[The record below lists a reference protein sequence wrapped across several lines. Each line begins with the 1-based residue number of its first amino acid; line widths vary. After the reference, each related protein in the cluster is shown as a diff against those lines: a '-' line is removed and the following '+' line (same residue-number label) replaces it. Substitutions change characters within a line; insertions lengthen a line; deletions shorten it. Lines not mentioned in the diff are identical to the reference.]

1 MLPLIPILALAMTPP
16 VNDTLVPTPSADVH
30 LSGELSRRVDV
41 NTHRLLQVDLE
52 PLLAGFRKKPGSHPW
67 IGEHIGKWM
76 HAATLA
82 WEYERDPATKKKL
95 REKLDYAAAELVKT
109 QEPDGYL
116 GTYLPEKRFGL
127 HRDAD
132 WDVWSH
138 KYCII
143 GLVTYSNAT
152 GDAHALAAARR
163 AADLLIATFGPG
175 GGGKK
180 SIITAGTHVGMA
192 STSVI
197 EPIVLLYNATKDQ
210 KYLDFALHVV
220 KSYDDPNGP
229 RLLESLLTHGNVA
242 RTANAK
248 SYEMLSN
255 CVGLCELYRATGDR
269 RYFDASRKAFDDVV
283 ANQLYIT
290 GTASHHE
297 HFHEGHDLPNTMS
310 ANVGE
315 TCVTVT
321 WIQLCEQLLRL
332 TGEPKYADE
341 IERSVYNHL
350 AGAQHP
356 GEGRGGHW
364 CYYTSLDGTKP
375 YTADTCCCLSSGPRA
390 VSMIPSMVLMREG
403 DATLVVNLFEAATAR
418 LTLDRMP
425 VIVTLETQSPR
436 QPGATLVLNPPAN
449 GATFAI
455 KVRVP
460 TWAAPLTTPGTES
473 HLDDDGWCVI
483 PSRSWKQG
491 DKVRID
497 FPIQSRVVNG
507 EFGNAGKATVTCGPY
522 VMCYEA
528 GAAPDDIPAPLVW
541 LTGDLMSPVSKP
553 GSPLEIPARARSPR
567 RTDEFTVS
575 LKPFADVGVTG
586 QRYRVWLGAPGTF
599 DSTKFS
605 LLCAGT
611 ESRSATGNVQGW
623 INDADPASFVVTF
636 DNSRHAEDWF
646 AVEGTEPVEFRRVV
660 IVHGRT
666 FHDGGWFDT
675 SKGPLRIE
683 IKPDATSPW
692 RQVGTLNAYPRTTAT
707 DAAGLKGGE
716 SFELKLDRLVQ
727 AVGVRVVGVP
737 ACGTNASQ
745 SFASCA
751 ELSVFAN

>member
-1 MLPLIPILALAMTPP
+1 MLPIIPILALAMTPP
-16 VNDTLVPTPSADVH
+16 VNDKLVPTPPADVH
-30 LSGELSRRVDV
+30 LSGDLSRRVDV
-41 NTHRLLQVDLE
+41 NTKRLLHVDLH
-52 PLLAGFRKKPGSHPW
+52 PLLAGFRQKPGSHPW

-82 WEYERDPATKKKL
+82 WQYERDADTKNRI
-95 REKLDYAAAELVKT
+95 REKLDYAAAELVKA

-116 GTYLPEKRFGL
+116 GTYVPEKRFGL
-127 HRDAD
+127 FPDAD

-152 GDAHALAAARR
+152 GNAPALAAARR

-175 GGGKK
+175 RK

-197 EPIVLLYNATKDQ
+197 EPIVLLFNATKEQ
-210 KYLDFALHVV
+210 KYFDFALHVV
-220 KSYDDPNGP
+220 KSYDEPNGP
-229 RLLESLLTHGNVA
+229 RLLESLLSHGDVA
-242 RTANAK
+242 RTANGK

-269 RYFDASRKAFDDVV
+269 RYLDASRNAFDSIV

-297 HFHEGHDLPNTMS
+297 HFHKDHDLPNTMS

-350 AGAQHP
+350 LAAQHP
-356 GEGRGGHW
+356 AEGHW

-390 VSMIPSMVLMREG
+390 VSMIPPMVLLREG
-403 DATLVVNLFEAATAR
+403 GSTLVVNLFEASTAR
-418 LTLDRMP
+418 LTLDQKP
-425 VIVTLETQSPR
+425 VSVSLETRAPR
-436 QPGATLVLNPPAN
+436 QAGATLVINPPAA
-449 GATFAI
+449 GANFAVKI
-455 KVRVP
+455 RMP
-460 TWAAPLTTPGTES
+460 SWAAPVTTPGTES
-473 HLDDDGWCVI
+473 RRDEYGWCLI
-483 PSRSWKQG
+483 PQQLWKPG

-497 FPIQSRVVNG
+497 FPIEARVVEG
-507 EFGNAGKATVTCGPY
+507 DFGNAGKSAVTYGPY

-528 GAAPDDIPAPLVW
+528 GSAPNDNPAPLVW
-541 LTGDLMSPVSKP
+541 LTGELLPAVSPG
-553 GSPLEIPARARSPR
+553 GSPLVLPATAKSPR
-567 RTDEFTVS
+567 RPAEFTVL
-575 LKPFADVGVTG
+575 LKPIADTGVTG
-586 QRYRVWLGAPGTF
+586 QRYRVWLGAPGTL
-599 DSTKFS
+599 DAAKFS

-611 ESRSATGNVQGW
+611 ESRSAKGNVEGW
-623 INDADPASFVVTF
+623 INDADPGSFVVTF
-636 DNSRHAEDWF
+636 DNSKHAEDWF

-660 IVHGRT
+660 FAHGRS

-675 SKGPLRIE
+675 SKGPPRIE
-683 IKPDATSPW
+683 IKPNASAPW
-692 RQVGTLNAYPRTTAT
+692 QQIGTLNSYPRTTPT

-716 SFELKLDRLVQ
+716 AFELKLERPVE
-727 AVGVRVVGVP
+727 AVAIRIVGVP
-737 ACGTNASQ
+737 ACGTNTAQ

-751 ELSVFAN
+751 ELSVFSR